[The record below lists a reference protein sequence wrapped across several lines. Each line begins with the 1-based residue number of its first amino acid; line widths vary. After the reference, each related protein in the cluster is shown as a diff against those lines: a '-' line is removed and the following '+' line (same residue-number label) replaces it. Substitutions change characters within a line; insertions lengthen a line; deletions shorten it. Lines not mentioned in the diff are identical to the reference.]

1 MIGGNKLD
9 VTELTFSVIG
19 NQKLELKVTHPV
31 NISSHS
37 SAFNRNQHHY
47 FSASFFIT
55 CRCLFIENVS

>member
-37 SAFNRNQHHY
+37 SAFN
-47 FSASFFIT
+47 
-55 CRCLFIENVS
+55 